1 MMMKC
6 MAAPQARSMKMKIAE
21 KEVLMDICDFRGDE
35 MNDILVEQRKQY
47 QEGYKKLKKTI
58 EYVER

>member
-1 MMMKC
+1 MK
-6 MAAPQARSMKMKIAE
+6 AE
-21 KEVLMDICDFRGDE
+21 QEEMEMDDCDFRGDE